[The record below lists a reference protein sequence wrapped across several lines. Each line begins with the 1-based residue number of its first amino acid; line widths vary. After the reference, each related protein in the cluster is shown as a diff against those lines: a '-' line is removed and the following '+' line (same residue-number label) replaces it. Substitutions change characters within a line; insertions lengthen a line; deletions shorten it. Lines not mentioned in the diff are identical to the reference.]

1 MSPVPTVKLRPATDD
16 DRDLVLRWRN
26 HEVVRQAS
34 FTTHVIAPDEHAA
47 WWSRVAADDSRH
59 VLIACADDVP
69 VGVVILNEAEPGTET
84 GGGADWSFYLDVDGL
99 EARRALLPTWI
110 ATEIATLDH
119 AFGPAGYAE
128 LRGEALARN
137 SAVVKLHERF
147 GFTVTGEYQR
157 EVDGETETVLRYA
170 LTAAAYRKEGTA

>member
-1 MSPVPTVKLRPATDD
+1 MSPVPTVKLRPACDD
-16 DRDLVLRWRN
+16 DRDLILTWRN
-26 HEVVRQAS
+26 HRVVRQAS
-34 FTTHVIAPDEHAA
+34 FTTHEIAPDEHAA
-47 WWSRVAADDSRH
+47 WWARVTADDSRH
-59 VLIACADDVP
+59 VLIACADDTP
-69 VGVVILNEAEPGTET
+69 VGVVIFDESGD
-84 GGGADWSFYLDVDGL
+84 GADWSFYLDVDGL

-128 LRGEALARN
+128 LRGEALAKN

-157 EVDGETETVLRYA
+157 EVDGEPETVLRYA
-170 LTAAAYRKEGTA
+170 LTAAAYREEEPA